1 VGRKIILLSDGTGNS
16 SAKVWRTNV
25 WRVFESLDL
34 SGSDQ
39 IAFYDDGVGT
49 AAFKPL
55 AILGGAF
62 GFGLGRNVV
71 DIYKFACRNYR
82 ADDDEIYGFGFSR
95 GAFTMR
101 VVTGLILE
109 QGLVEADSEPELHSK
124 AKAAYRAY
132 RANNFHTKWPRYVRP
147 ENWVRCIR
155 DIVAGSYSNPKEV
168 LRNYRRI
175 SWPRSH
181 HPMDWL
187 RWFRKIF
194 TEKPATRKRTTV
206 NIRFLGLWDTVAA
219 YGMPVEEMARGIS
232 QWIWPWMLPN
242 CVLDPSV
249 QRACQALSIDDDRTT
264 FHPTLWD
271 ETNEKPL
278 VPDAAGERCL
288 ANERISQ
295 VWFAG
300 VHSNVGGGYPDD
312 SLAQIPLIWIMS
324 EAHACGLHFKAQ
336 SDANPQTYGHPA
348 TAQDK
353 DGRIYDPRA
362 GLGGYYRYGPRDI
375 RALTEGLLSR
385 QGVNSFARV
394 HESVFARIKNRA
406 YAYAPLGLPADY
418 EVVTVNN
425 QVVTPQQ
432 SGYESPAQANARWR
446 GQQKVWNIVWWRRIL
461 YFLTVIVSLALFGFP
476 LAALIPTQDE
486 YTTHLRWVSEIVR
499 TAGKFLPQA
508 ATPWLDGYAG
518 KPVEFLIILAL
529 LGITMLGSSLL
540 AGKIQGK
547 MGQLWR
553 ASLDSKLTDPG
564 LPTDLIYRLRNS
576 PRFVRFHRS
585 LNTKITPALF
595 ALLFLY
601 LGATFTSH
609 ALFNVQDYAGWV
621 CNETKGK
628 LQTLNTGDFLVLYNG
643 KFDTLD
649 ADTFNKYAERAKSD
663 QQIKKEDKSNPFKY
677 LPQYLADTHRALP
690 ELQTSELCQSMGV
703 TLDQYQVINIK
714 FDKTDSFISWNG
726 ANGAYGYYSL
736 DLIRSPHDAEKTAAF
751 VDTAKSLA
759 TMVGVTALVPL
770 RRELTMPW
778 FRIVARIGGVGGQEE
793 TYEPDF
799 SDMFTFDTDIK
810 TKRQGEL
817 FLFVNDA
824 VIGWPPLYDAFYK
837 HNAGKVQVLI
847 TGK

>member
-1 VGRKIILLSDGTGNS
+1 
-16 SAKVWRTNV
+16 
-25 WRVFESLDL
+25 
-34 SGSDQ
+34 
-39 IAFYDDGVGT
+39 
-49 AAFKPL
+49 
-55 AILGGAF
+55 
-62 GFGLGRNVV
+62 
-71 DIYKFACRNYR
+71 
-82 ADDDEIYGFGFSR
+82 
-95 GAFTMR
+95 
-101 VVTGLILE
+101 
-109 QGLVEADSEPELHSK
+109 
-124 AKAAYRAY
+124 
-132 RANNFHTKWPRYVRP
+132 
-147 ENWVRCIR
+147 
-155 DIVAGSYSNPKEV
+155 
-168 LRNYRRI
+168 
-175 SWPRSH
+175 
-181 HPMDWL
+181 
-187 RWFRKIF
+187 
-194 TEKPATRKRTTV
+194 
-206 NIRFLGLWDTVAA
+206 
-219 YGMPVEEMARGIS
+219 MPVEEMARGIS

-242 CVLDPSV
+242 CVLDSSV

-278 VPDAAGERCL
+278 APNAGGKRYL
-288 ANERISQ
+288 ADERISQ
-295 VWFAG
+295 IWFAG

-324 EAHACGLHFKAQ
+324 EARACGLLFKAQ
-336 SDANPQTYGHPA
+336 SDANPQTYGHPT

-375 RALTEGLLSR
+375 RALTQGLLSR
-385 QGVNSFARV
+385 QGVVSFARI

-418 EVVTVNN
+418 EVVTVNDE
-425 QVVTPQQ
+425 VVTRQQ
-432 SGYESPAQANARWR
+432 SGYESSAQAIARWH
-446 GQQKVWNIVWWRRIL
+446 GQQKVWNVVWWRRVL
-461 YFLTVIVSLALFGFP
+461 YFLTVIVSLALFAFP
-476 LAALIPTQDE
+476 LTALIPTQDE

-518 KPVEFLIILAL
+518 EPVEFLVIVAL
-529 LGITMLGSSLL
+529 LIVMLMGSSLL
-540 AGKIQGK
+540 AGTIQGN

-553 ASLDSKLTDPG
+553 GSLDSTLIDPG

-576 PRFVRFHRS
+576 QRFVGAHRT
-585 LNTKITPALF
+585 LKTKIAPALY

-609 ALFNVQDYAGWV
+609 ALFNVQDNAGWV
-621 CNETKGK
+621 CKETKGK
-628 LQTLNTGDFLVLYNG
+628 LQTLNTGDFLVLRDG
-643 KFDTLD
+643 GFETLD
-649 ADTFNKYAERAKSD
+649 SDTFKAYAAKAKSD
-663 QQIKKEDKSNPFKY
+663 QQVKTGDKSNPFKY
-677 LPQYLADTHRALP
+677 LPQYLAETNRALP
-690 ELQTSELCQSMGV
+690 ELQTSELCRSMGV

-714 FDKTDSFISWNG
+714 FDKTDSFVSWDG

-736 DLIRSPHDAEKTAAF
+736 DSIRSPHDAQKTTAF
-751 VDTAKSLA
+751 GDMAKSLT

-778 FRIVARIGGVGGQEE
+778 FRIVARIGGVSGQEE

-824 VIGWPPLYDAFYK
+824 VIGWLPLYDLFYK
-837 HNAGKVQVLI
+837 DNAGKVRVLI

>member
-1 VGRKIILLSDGTGNS
+1 VGRKVILLSDGTGNS

-39 IAFYDDGVGT
+39 VAYYDDGVGT

-82 ADDDEIYGFGFSR
+82 ADDDQIYGFGFSR

-101 VVTGLILE
+101 VVIGLIVE
-109 QGLVEADSEPELHSK
+109 QGLVQADSEPELHRL
-124 AKAAYRAY
+124 AKSAYGAY
-132 RANNFHTKWPRYVRP
+132 RANNFHTNWPRCCRP
-147 ENWVRCIR
+147 ERWVRWARNLIT
-155 DIVAGSYSNPKEV
+155 GS
-168 LRNYRRI
+168 
-175 SWPRSH
+175 
-181 HPMDWL
+181 
-187 RWFRKIF
+187 IF
-194 TEKPATRKRTTV
+194 AKKPASRNRTKV

-242 CVLDPSV
+242 CTLDLSV

-271 ETNEKPL
+271 ETHEKPL
-278 VPDAAGERCL
+278 APDATGKRYL
-288 ANERISQ
+288 GNERISQ

-336 SDANPQTYGHPA
+336 SDANPQTFGHPT

-375 RALTEGLLSR
+375 RALTENLLSR
-385 QGVNSFARV
+385 QSASSLARI

-406 YAYAPLGLPADY
+406 HAYAPLGLPADY

-425 QVVTPQQ
+425 EVITPQQ
-432 SGYESPAQANARWR
+432 SGYETPSQAIARWH
-446 GQQKVWNIVWWRRIL
+446 GQQKIWNLVWWRRVL
-461 YFLTVIVSLALFGFP
+461 YFLTVIVSLVLFGFP
-476 LAALIPTQDE
+476 LTALIPTQDE
-486 YTTHLRWVSEIVR
+486 YMTHLRWVSEIVR
-499 TAGKFLPQA
+499 RAGTFLPQA

-518 KPVEFLIILAL
+518 EPVEFLVIVAV
-529 LGITMLGSSLL
+529 LGAMLLGSSRLN
-540 AGKIQGK
+540 GKIQGK

-553 ASLDSKLTDPG
+553 GSIDSKLTDPG
-564 LPTDLIYRLRNS
+564 LPTDPIYRLRTS
-576 PRFVRFHRS
+576 RRFMRFHRT
-585 LNTKITPALF
+585 LKTKIAPALF
-595 ALLFLY
+595 AFLFFY
-601 LGATFTSH
+601 LGITFGSH
-609 ALFNVQDYAGWV
+609 LLFNVQDNAGWV
-621 CNETKGK
+621 CTETKGPP
-628 LQTLNTGDFLVLYNG
+628 QTLNKGDFLVLHNG
-643 KFDTLD
+643 QFETLD
-649 ADTFNKYAERAKSD
+649 ADSFDQYAKRAKSD
-663 QQIKKEDKSNPFKY
+663 QQVKKEDKNNPFKY
-677 LPQYLADTHRALP
+677 LPQYLVETHRALP
-690 ELQTSELCQSMGV
+690 ELKTNELCRSMGV
-703 TLDQYQVINIK
+703 ALDQYQTFNIK
-714 FDKTDSFISWNG
+714 FDNTDSFISWNG

-736 DLIRSPHDAEKTAAF
+736 DLIPYAAP
-751 VDTAKSLA
+751 A
-759 TMVGVTALVPL
+759 TMTFGGMAKAFATLIGVAFLVPL
-770 RRELTMPW
+770 RRELSMPW

-793 TYEPDF
+793 SYEPDF
-799 SDMFTFDTDIK
+799 SDMFTFDTDKK
-810 TKRQGEL
+810 TKRPGEL

-824 VIGWPPLYDAFYK
+824 VIGWSPLYDVFYK
-837 HNAGKVQVLI
+837 HNDGEVKVLI